1 MVGAALRSPSARR
14 RAAFSLSAAP
24 SPPPLPLRRSRKFW
38 GSRNFSG
45 SGRFWGSCRTR
56 DSLLPVTAP
65 RALVVGGS
73 SDIGTAI
80 AADLA
85 DLGHDLVLW
94 GRDRGRLA
102 AAAATSGGASA
113 NVVDVTDGEAMTRAL
128 DGVLAEGGLDV
139 VVWAAGL
146 FDWSP
151 AQEADPGRWRQVLDV
166 NITAAAVLTSLV
178 LPTLV
183 ARAPSALVYIGSGA
197 ARRAYPGNAAYVAS
211 KHGLAGL
218 AHAVFLD
225 VRDYGVKV
233 SLVSPGM
240 VAAGASLLSPAGRE
254 RPGQLLTPD
263 DVAAAVRF
271 VVTFPTSGCP
281 VEIDLQPQR
290 ST

>member
-1 MVGAALRSPSARR
+1 MTAR
-14 RAAFSLSAAP
+14 
-24 SPPPLPLRRSRKFW
+24 
-38 GSRNFSG
+38 
-45 SGRFWGSCRTR
+45 
-56 DSLLPVTAP
+56 

-80 AADLA
+80 AAELA

-94 GRDRGRLA
+94 GRDRDRLA
-102 AAAATSGGASA
+102 AVASCCGDAAFHS
-113 NVVDVTDGEAMTRAL
+113 VDVTDSEAMRQAL
-128 DGVLAEGGLDV
+128 DGVLTDGTLDV
-139 VVWAAGL
+139 VVWAAGV
-146 FDWSP
+146 FDWAP
-151 AQEADPGRWRQVLDV
+151 AQEADPERWRQVLDV
-166 NITAAAVLTSLV
+166 NLTAAAVLTSLV

-225 VRDYGVKV
+225 VRDHGVKV
-233 SLVSPGM
+233 SLISPGL
-240 VAAGASLLSPAGRE
+240 VAAGAGLLSPAGRN
-254 RPGQLLTPD
+254 RPGDLLTPD

-271 VVTFPTSGCP
+271 VVTFPATGCP